1 MRHDTKKGREGSAMG
16 ASMMKVV
23 AAGLS
28 LMLFAGAAGLAAAD
42 RFRVEA
48 YGGLTLM
55 NPRDLNLFGRAEQQ
69 YNYILFQER
78 LIGWTTGYFTNAFP
92 KMTKALPAGVR
103 LRYRLNKRFDV
114 SVEAE
119 GFRRAESADIAGTF
133 SYDGDYSLTESRAYD
148 PFRLEVRALSVMGG
162 LQYRIPA
169 GKSTEVEVGAAAGWA
184 WARFDFLSSWTAS
197 LDLISDGQ
205 VINSSVDGATL
216 EGDGKGSAPT
226 AKLMVRL
233 NRALGRRWGFFVE
246 TAATYCR
253 VNSLEGGG
261 RETVLDVPGET
272 VWRGTWAVKR
282 EEIDLPHD
290 SAVILVPT
298 NYWEGWVASQR
309 ERDFVLDISGLRLVA
324 GIYFK
329 WGT

>member
-1 MRHDTKKGREGSAMG
+1 MRNETRTGHARSA
-16 ASMMKVV
+16 SRLKVV
-23 AAGLS
+23 AAGL
-28 LMLFAGAAGLAAAD
+28 LAALFAGAAGLAAAD

-48 YGGLTLM
+48 YGGLMLM
-55 NPRDLNLFGRAEQQ
+55 NPRDFNLFGRAEEQ

-78 LIGWTTGYFTNAFP
+78 LIGWTTGYFTNDFP
-92 KMTKALPAGVR
+92 RMTKALPAGVR
-103 LRYRLNKRFDV
+103 LRYKLNKRFDL
-114 SVEAE
+114 SVEVEAFNKVE
-119 GFRRAESADIAGTF
+119 TGRIGGTF
-133 SYDGDYSLTESRAYD
+133 SYTGDYLLTESRAYD
-148 PFRLEVRALSVMGG
+148 PFRLGLKALSVMGG

-169 GKSTEVEVGAAAGWA
+169 GKSTEIELGAAAGWA
-184 WARFDFLSSWTAS
+184 WAEFDLLSSWTAS

-282 EEIDLPHD
+282 EEIDLPYD
-290 SAVILVPT
+290 SAVVFVPT
-298 NYWEGWVASQR
+298 NYWEGWVAGQR

-324 GIYFK
+324 GIYLKF
-329 WGT
+329 

>member
-1 MRHDTKKGREGSAMG
+1 MRNQNGAEGRGGAMG
-16 ASMMKVV
+16 VSKLKVV
-23 AAGLS
+23 VAGL
-28 LMLFAGAAGLAAAD
+28 LVALCAGAAGLEAGD

-55 NPRDLNLFGRAEQQ
+55 NPRDLNLFGRAEEQ

-78 LIGWTTGYFTNAFP
+78 MIGWATGYFTNAFP
-92 KMTKALPAGVR
+92 KMTKALPAGAR

-114 SVEAE
+114 SVEVEA
-119 GFRRAESADIAGTF
+119 FRRVETSNIAGTF
-133 SYDGDYSLTESRAYD
+133 TYDETYTLTESRAYD
-148 PFRLEVRALSVMGG
+148 PFRLGLKALSVMGG

-169 GKSTEVEVGAAAGWA
+169 GRSTEIELGAAAGWA
-184 WARFDFLSSWTAS
+184 WAEFDFLSSWTAA

-253 VNSLEGGG
+253 VRSLEGGG

-282 EEIDLPHD
+282 EEIDLPYD
-290 SAVILVPT
+290 SAVVLVPT
-298 NYWEGWVASQR
+298 NYWEGWVAGQR
-309 ERDFVLDISGLRLVA
+309 ERDFVLDISSLRLVA
-324 GIYFK
+324 GIYLKF
-329 WGT
+329 

>member
-1 MRHDTKKGREGSAMG
+1 MRNENGAAGPGRAVGVLKL
-16 ASMMKVV
+16 KVV
-23 AAGLS
+23 VSGL
-28 LMLFAGAAGLAAAD
+28 LVALFAGAAGLEAGD

-55 NPRDLNLFGRAEQQ
+55 NPRDFNLFGRAEEQ

-92 KMTKALPAGVR
+92 KVTKALPAGVR

-114 SVEAE
+114 SAEVEA
-119 GFRRAESADIAGTF
+119 FRRVEMANIAGTF
-133 SYDGDYSLTESRAYD
+133 TYDESSLMTESRAYD
-148 PFRLEVRALSVMGG
+148 PFRLGLKALSVMGG
-162 LQYRIPA
+162 LQYRVPA
-169 GKSTEVEVGAAAGWA
+169 GRSTEIELGAAAGWS
-184 WARFDFLSSWTAS
+184 WAEFDFLSSWTAS

-205 VINSSVDGATL
+205 IISSSVDGATL
-216 EGDGKGSAPT
+216 EGDGKGSAPM

-233 NRALGRRWGFFVE
+233 NRSLGRRWGLFVE

-253 VNSLEGGG
+253 INSLEGGG

-298 NYWEGWVASQR
+298 NYWEGWVAGQR

-324 GIYFK
+324 GIYLRF
-329 WGT
+329 